1 MVKLTTNRGTAVQNI
16 NATFGKFTQ
25 EAQKLQK
32 ERLDVSGAD
41 TVLSVQRG
49 TATIQAKDIPAVSQ
63 PSLKGQKIT
72 TNRGTSTLP
81 SKLLFFKNSPNT
93 IRFIR
98 NTVTLYEMRKIPRPF
113 KMPWGKGMV
122 IDEVSI
128 SSQYHEPTIQLLEFD
143 NGDKLLRFCSYS
155 HGRFSRSP
163 LMIDEKDLRR
173 LGKAI
178 VKGKEIRKFVS
189 KLNQ

>member
-1 MVKLTTNRGTAVQNI
+1 
-16 NATFGKFTQ
+16 
-25 EAQKLQK
+25 
-32 ERLDVSGAD
+32 
-41 TVLSVQRG
+41 
-49 TATIQAKDIPAVSQ
+49 
-63 PSLKGQKIT
+63 
-72 TNRGTSTLP
+72 
-81 SKLLFFKNSPNT
+81 
-93 IRFIR
+93 
-98 NTVTLYEMRKIPRPF
+98 MRKLPRPF

-143 NGDKLLRFCSYS
+143 NGHKLLRFCSYS

-163 LMIDEKDLRR
+163 LMIDDKDLRR

>member
-1 MVKLTTNRGTAVQNI
+1 MNYLKSSKPMLMERGISFQ
-16 NATFGKFTQ
+16 
-25 EAQKLQK
+25 
-32 ERLDVSGAD
+32 
-41 TVLSVQRG
+41 
-49 TATIQAKDIPAVSQ
+49 
-63 PSLKGQKIT
+63 
-72 TNRGTSTLP
+72 
-81 SKLLFFKNSPNT
+81 
-93 IRFIR
+93 RFIR

-128 SSQYHEPTIQLLEFD
+128 SSEYHEPTIQLLEFD

-163 LMIDEKDLRR
+163 LMIDEKDLRL